1 MTKLFTDRALRKRH
15 RVGDGKGP
23 VNLLTPPLR
32 LTLALGVLIAAS
44 GGLWA
49 TLARVP
55 ISVNGKGVLLP
66 VSTIN
71 SSSSNTSGTVHWYF
85 DQPAQAWHN
94 TARLFRNDPER
105 FSNQQVAA
113 LAQTLVRET
122 AALYDNKAKNRATKE
137 TSTEFLES
145 RKRTFRGQKLSDG
158 ALLLWVQSSA
168 QQERL
173 QSALTELNRTL
184 ADSLAQSNNIQSK
197 LSIFYGELTSQVSF
211 LEKMTALETRGF
223 VSRIQILETQTKV
236 DGIRSQILNNR
247 SELITIQSNSDKAY
261 QQLRKELATMINQE
275 LIFATGDV
283 YISQV
288 IPNNGESVPQGQE
301 LLRLSANDINDPVHV
316 PLFLSSREM
325 AQVSP
330 GMKALATPSGY
341 RLNEVGG
348 IQSHVVSMDK
358 LPSSKESVLSR
369 VGSRPLADVI
379 MQREPSPTLAV
390 LALKRAPTSTGL
402 NNGGYLWSSGGDLP
416 FPPKPGDQ
424 LEVLVTTRNVAPIEL
439 VLPAL
444 RSFFG
449 WSPPQTPAS
458 RPQRQP

>member
-23 VNLLTPPLR
+23 VKLLTPPLR

-71 SSSSNTSGTVHWYF
+71 SSSSNTDGTVHWYF

-122 AALYDNKAKNRATKE
+122 AALYDNKEKI
-137 TSTEFLES
+137 
-145 RKRTFRGQKLSDG
+145 SDG

-173 QSALTELNRTL
+173 QSVLTELNRTL
-184 ADSLAQSNNIQSK
+184 VDSLAQSNNIQSK
-197 LSIFYGELTSQVSF
+197 LSILYGELTSQVSF
-211 LEKMTALETRGF
+211 LEKMTALEARGF
-223 VSRIQILETQTKV
+223 ISRTQILENQTKV
-236 DGIRSQILNNR
+236 DGIQSQILSNR
-247 SELITIQSNSDKAY
+247 SELITVQSNNDKAY
-261 QQLRKELATMINQE
+261 QNLRKELATMINQE
-275 LIFATGDV
+275 LVFATGDV

-301 LLRLSANDINDPVHV
+301 LLRLSANDINDPVYV

-341 RLNEVGG
+341 NLNEVGG